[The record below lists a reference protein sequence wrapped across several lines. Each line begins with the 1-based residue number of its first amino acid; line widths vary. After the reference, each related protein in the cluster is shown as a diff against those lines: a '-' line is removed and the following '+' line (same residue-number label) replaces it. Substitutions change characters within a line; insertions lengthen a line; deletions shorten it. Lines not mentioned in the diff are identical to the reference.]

1 MKWVNKRCF
10 WTIIIFLF
18 LVKPVQLTILKY
30 VSKLVK
36 QNENTVEPLCQAKG
50 TF

>member
-1 MKWVNKRCF
+1 M
-10 WTIIIFLF
+10 FLDHHY
-18 LVKPVQLTILKY
+18 LSISSNVSLKPVQLTILKY